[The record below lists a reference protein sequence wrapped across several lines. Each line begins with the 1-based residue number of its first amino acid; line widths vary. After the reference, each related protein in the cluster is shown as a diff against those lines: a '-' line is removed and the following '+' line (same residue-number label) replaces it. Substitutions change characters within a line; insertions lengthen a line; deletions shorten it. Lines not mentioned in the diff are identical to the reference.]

1 MSSRR
6 NDVIVGFPDD
16 DNDWYRKKVPHRINI
31 WGERFIIPPCIR
43 NMISELKDTI
53 ISLLK
58 DRWDDDDDFTCN
70 VK

>member
-1 MSSRR
+1 MRWETTLY
-6 NDVIVGFPDD
+6 FPDD
-16 DNDWYRKKVPHRINI
+16 DDDYRKKVPHKINI
-31 WGERFIIPPCIR
+31 WWERFIIPPCIR

>member
-1 MSSRR
+1 MSWETTLY
-6 NDVIVGFPDD
+6 FPDD
-16 DNDWYRKKVPHRINI
+16 DNDWYRKKVPHKINI
-31 WGERFIIPPCIR
+31 WWERFIIPPCIR

-58 DRWDDDDDFTCN
+58 DRGDDDDDFTCN